1 MAAERLQ
8 KLIARAGIA
17 SRRGAERLISEGRVT
32 LDGVVVRRLGVVAD
46 PGEQEIRVDG
56 ARVSARRKRR
66 RYLILNKPT
75 GVLTTRSDPARRPIV
90 MDLVPPSFRSL
101 APVGRLDGASSGL
114 LLLTN
119 DGDLAYRVTHPRFRI
134 PKIYLA
140 TVRGLPEDAVL
151 DRACRG
157 IRVDRQRLR
166 LDAAQVIARFPHR
179 AEGRRRTR
187 LRIRLLGGRNREI
200 RRLLSVLG
208 HPVLELHRTG
218 VGNLMDTGLRPGQ
231 WRKLTPA
238 EVLELRRL
246 VGLESA
252 PVRRSP
258 LSAPPPPRGEPR
270 VGAPSEGSG
279 TPANRSPETD
289 APFVVAM
296 DGPAGSG
303 KSSVARAVAGR
314 CGLGYFNTGASVR
327 AVALAAMRQRAD
339 LEDPDAVRPFA
350 FRVVLDPEGGVF
362 LDGEDVAVAVRAPDV
377 SRGASRVAVHPEL
390 RGVLVER
397 WRQAAGGGGVME
409 GRDIGTVVFPDA
421 PVKVFLDARPEV
433 RAARRSSDEGGRP
446 VAAVATEL
454 ERRDRTDAAR
464 EVAPLRQA
472 EDAHR
477 VDTSDLTLEE
487 TVDRVVA
494 LVEEAR
500 ARRDGAR

>member
-32 LDGVVVRRLGVVAD
+32 LDGVVVRRPGVAAD
-46 PGEQEIRVDG
+46 PREQEIRVDG

-90 MDLVPPSFRSL
+90 MDLVPPSFQSL
-101 APVGRLDGASSGL
+101 VPVGRLDGASSGL

-218 VGNLMDTGLRPGQ
+218 VGNLLDTGLRPGQ
-231 WRKLTPA
+231 WRKLTPE
-238 EVLELRRL
+238 EVVELRRL

-252 PVRRSP
+252 PVRRP
-258 LSAPPPPRGEPR
+258 PRSAPPPPREGT
-270 VGAPSEGSG
+270 GAPAS
-279 TPANRSPETD
+279 RSPETD

-362 LDGEDVAVAVRAPDV
+362 LDGEDVSVAVRAPEV
-377 SRGASRVAVHPEL
+377 SGGASRVAVHPEL
-390 RGVLVER
+390 REVLVER

-446 VAAVATEL
+446 VAAVASEL

>member
-32 LDGVVVRRLGVVAD
+32 LDGVVVRRPGVAAD
-46 PGEQEIRVDG
+46 PREQEIRVDG

-90 MDLVPPSFRSL
+90 MDLLPPSFQSL
-101 APVGRLDGASSGL
+101 VPVGRLDGASSGL

-218 VGNLMDTGLRPGQ
+218 VGNLLDTGLRPGQ
-231 WRKLTPA
+231 WRKLTPE
-238 EVLELRRL
+238 EVVELRRL

-258 LSAPPPPRGEPR
+258 PSAPPPPREGT
-270 VGAPSEGSG
+270 GAPAS
-279 TPANRSPETD
+279 RSPETD

-339 LEDPDAVRPFA
+339 LDDPDAVRPFA

-362 LDGEDVAVAVRAPDV
+362 LDGEDVSVAVRAPEV
-377 SRGASRVAVHPEL
+377 SGGASRVAVHPEL
-390 RGVLVER
+390 REVLVER

-446 VAAVATEL
+446 VAAVASEL